1 MAITPRNGYTYGLS
15 DGRDVELVEIT
26 PNEFLLAAKDAG
38 AEVAGA
44 VRGPKVMRAALRFSV
59 RKVGEEAANFSVL
72 DAAGMKRLIPR
83 TRDVIAL
90 EAVCAQIHTP
100 SEDVA
105 AGVIASMSCT
115 SGEDAETWTAVL
127 PVDGVGPDGKA
138 LPGRVVVFSEVAP
151 STVED
156 ALREAALSAKSEA
169 AQGFQSI
176 ISGCSRSIVS
186 VDGVP
191 VGRDALKGKGWDSFF
206 SVKETYL
213 LGAVYDEIHG
223 TGGTQLGEVKPVSR

>member
-38 AEVAGA
+38 AEVVGA
-44 VRGPKVMRAALRFSV
+44 VRGPKVMRSALRFSV
-59 RKVGEEAANFSVL
+59 RKVGEEAVNYSTL

-100 SEDVA
+100 SETVA
-105 AGVIASMSCT
+105 AGVIASMACEA
-115 SGEDAETWTAVL
+115 GEDAETWTAVL
-127 PVDGVGPDGKA
+127 PGEKP
-138 LPGRVVVFSEVAP
+138 RTVVFAEVSP

-176 ISGCSRSIVS
+176 ISGCARSIVG